1 MPQKKRPS
9 EAMFSKRQLMEAEK
23 YQHNRDVIA
32 AVLAEDQ
39 FYSLA
44 QADTAIE
51 NFLKGK
57 VD

>member
-1 MPQKKRPS
+1 
-9 EAMFSKRQLMEAEK
+9 MEAEK